1 MTKKETSHWEFL
13 FQRPPSLKWIQDH
26 WLYRMTILT
35 ARKMLPILVTWLF
48 SFITWNKMWFI
59 TQQSDPK
66 MHKEIS
72 TVNTGKLVHLTQL
85 IYNLWI
91 QCICKVVLLPTKN
104 DYIHKYIGISR
115 MCEHS
120 TNLCLAF
127 LMFIVQNKAILMTV
141 DTKTITLSV
150 KQGTSMTWQ
159 MPGIL

>member
-1 MTKKETSHWEFL
+1 ML
-13 FQRPPSLKWIQDH
+13 L
-26 WLYRMTILT
+26 ILE
-35 ARKMLPILVTWLF
+35 TWLF
-48 SFITWNKMWFI
+48 SSITWNKMWFI
-59 TQQSDPK
+59 TQLSDPK

-127 LMFIVQNKAILMTV
+127 PMFIVQNKAISMTV
-141 DTKTITLSV
+141 DTKTITLSD
-150 KQGTSMTWQ
+150 KLGTSMTWRT
-159 MPGIL
+159 PVILWQNSQIKTFYYTTPTIWTSSKNWRKKQLTGLSSEQS